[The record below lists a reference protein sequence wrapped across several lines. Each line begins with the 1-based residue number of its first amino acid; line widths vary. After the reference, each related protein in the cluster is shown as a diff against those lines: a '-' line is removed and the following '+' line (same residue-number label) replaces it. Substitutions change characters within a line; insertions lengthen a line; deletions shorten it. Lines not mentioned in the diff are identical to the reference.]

1 MYVSRL
7 QLDKKLKDRGDL
19 LIMTFLLKQLLVY
32 IITPLVLI
40 FLTKKIKSFENSYP
54 RFKKGMY
61 GFMTAMF
68 LVRILPT
75 LLTLLSGLF

>member
-1 MYVSRL
+1 
-7 QLDKKLKDRGDL
+7 
-19 LIMTFLLKQLLVY
+19 MTFFLKQILAY
-32 IITPLVLI
+32 IIAPLILI
-40 FLTKKIKSFENSYP
+40 FLAKKIRLFENSYP
-54 RFKKGMY
+54 KFKKGMY